1 MVSLIN
7 TYAELM
13 KSRCSKA
20 VIEALEEDEFYPMVL
35 QNAKEYDDTK
45 LGFPFEQE
53 KKAVITADGA
63 PIVHRGRIGMAQ
75 PMTRMLE
82 YAFPNCGFFISQH

>member
-13 KSRCSKA
+13 KSRCRKA
-20 VIEALEEDEFYPMVL
+20 ITEALEGDEFFPMVL
-35 QNAKEYDDTK
+35 ENTKEYDDTK

-53 KKAVITADGA
+53 KKAVVTVDGA
-63 PIVHRGRIGMAQ
+63 PIVHRGRGGMAQ
-75 PMTRMLE
+75 PMARALE
-82 YAFPNCGFFISQH
+82 